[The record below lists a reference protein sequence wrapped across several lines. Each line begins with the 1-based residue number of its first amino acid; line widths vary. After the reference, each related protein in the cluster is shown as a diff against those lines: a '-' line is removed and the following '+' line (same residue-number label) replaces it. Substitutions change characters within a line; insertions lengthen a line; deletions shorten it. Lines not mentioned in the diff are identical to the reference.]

1 MSTAFLSIGSN
12 LGNRIGNLKKAL
24 SLLSSHQS
32 ITVSNVSSVYET
44 DPVGFAQQDD
54 FLNLVCK
61 IETDLSPIAL
71 LLYTQTIEQI
81 LFREKTIRFGPRT
94 IDVDILTY
102 DAIVMQTDEL
112 LLPHPRMSER
122 AFVQIPLREILD
134 GGTLKLDQDPSVRY
148 FGTIPD
154 NCWLKHL

>member
-12 LGNRIGNLKKAL
+12 LGNRMGNLKKAL

-32 ITVSNVSSVYET
+32 ITVINVSSVYET

-61 IETDLSPIAL
+61 IETNLSPIAL

-81 LFREKTIRFGPRT
+81 LFRERTIRFGPRT

-122 AFVQIPLREILD
+122 AFVQIPLHEILD
-134 GGTLKLDQDPSVRY
+134 GSTLKKDQDPSVRY